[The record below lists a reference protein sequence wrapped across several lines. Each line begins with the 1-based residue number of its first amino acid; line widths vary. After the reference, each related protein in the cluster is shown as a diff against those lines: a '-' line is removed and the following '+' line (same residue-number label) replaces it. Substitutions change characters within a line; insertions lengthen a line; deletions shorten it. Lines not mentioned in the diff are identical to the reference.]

1 MEAKRPLVNAIGSII
16 WNGRPIS
23 SNALTLMKGGIFI
36 ASIEKHGGDTLYYIK
51 HNMRELPPDKT
62 PSNLEI
68 DERKKDQ
75 NYSIISR
82 GKNATEINR
91 YRKQITKEIFK
102 YNRKN
107 LVQSVEVC
115 ITLPKDCP
123 ANQEKAFFEESYKY
137 VVSTLPMREKCIFLA
152 EVHADEGHIQKDG
165 VTVLEGAKHL
175 HIMYVPGVPDTKHDG
190 YQYKLCAD
198 QLTKRAKL
206 KEFHPNFQKWLDDA
220 GIKATVNSGVTGG
233 KNVSVAALKEMTKET
248 GLSLEEI
255 KTLQSEKLQ
264 LQTQVVT
271 TEKQLSTFEKAI
283 DLKDKIILELQSH
296 IQQKDAELLQLHSSI
311 SVEKDFNSLKEQ
323 MHPKDTANEKL
334 QERINELE
342 KVTESQKQQLEKAQE
357 KIQELQQKKTIE
369 KTSSEKTWG
378 NDSSWGTRSGWG
390 NNDHTH
396 EEEKTW

>member
-1 MEAKRPLVNAIGSII
+1 
-16 WNGRPIS
+16 
-23 SNALTLMKGGIFI
+23 
-36 ASIEKHGGDTLYYIK
+36 
-51 HNMRELPPDKT
+51 MRELPPDKT

-68 DERKKDQ
+68 DEIKKNQ

-115 ITLPKDCP
+115 ITLPKDCSP
-123 ANQEKAFFEESYKY
+123 DQEKAFFQESYNY
-137 VVSTLPMREKCIFLA
+137 VVSTLPMGEKCVFLA
-152 EVHADEGHIQKDG
+152 EVHADEGHVQKDG

-190 YQYKLCAD
+190 YQFKLCAD

-233 KNVSVAALKEMTKET
+233 KNVSVATLKELTKET

-255 KTLQSEKLQ
+255 KNIQTEKAQLKTQIVDSEK
-264 LQTQVVT
+264 QVSDL
-271 TEKQLSTFEKAI
+271 EKTIS
-283 DLKDKIILELQSH
+283 LKDKIISDLQSLIH
-296 IQQKDAELLQLHSSI
+296 QKDTELIQSHSSI
-311 SVEKDFNSLKEQ
+311 SIEKESPSLKEQ
-323 MHPKDTANEKL
+323 LHQKDIANEKL
-334 QERINELE
+334 QERITTLE
-342 KVTESQKQQLEKAQE
+342 KEAELQK
-357 KIQELQQKKTIE
+357 QELQKAKEKIEELQKEKTIE
-369 KTSSEKTWG
+369 TTASEKTWG
-378 NDSSWGTRSGWG
+378 NDPAWGKSSRWG
-390 NNDHTH
+390 NKEVTH